1 MRLFAL
7 AFVLGAFVLQ
17 NQRSLPGW
25 DGVLPGVAAA
35 LACALVPHAR
45 RLARGLL
52 VAAAA
57 FLVGFGYSAE
67 RAELR
72 LAQSLP
78 LAREGADVTVTGV
91 VSGLP
96 QPGEMGTRFLFDVE
110 DWGGVPPPSR
120 GTLPSTISLAW
131 YAQGEEAVPRVV
143 PCERWRFTVRLKR
156 PRGFANPHGFD
167 FEAWALERGIRATG
181 YVRAIAPKRVA
192 ER

>member
-35 LACALVPHAR
+35 LACALVAHER
-45 RLARGLL
+45 RIARGLL

-57 FLVGFGYSAE
+57 LLLGFGYSAE
-67 RAELR
+67 RARLR
-72 LAQSLP
+72 LAESLP
-78 LAREGADVTVTGV
+78 LAMEGADVAVTGV

-110 DWGGVPPPSR
+110 EWG
-120 GTLPSTISLAW
+120 
-131 YAQGEEAVPRVV
+131 
-143 PCERWRFTVRLKR
+143 
-156 PRGFANPHGFD
+156 
-167 FEAWALERGIRATG
+167 
-181 YVRAIAPKRVA
+181 IA
-192 ER
+192 